1 MDEQTQKQTECFEKA
16 IARRISGHNPRRPL
30 SHRET
35 AQGLTACYVN
45 ALVLLD
51 DARLLA
57 ANDRQPRALSLTILA
72 LEDLGGGDF
81 SCLRYEGANS

>member
-35 AQGLTACYVN
+35 AQGLTA
-45 ALVLLD
+45 
-51 DARLLA
+51 
-57 ANDRQPRALSLTILA
+57 
-72 LEDLGGGDF
+72 
-81 SCLRYEGANS
+81 